1 MELQTALTN
10 NGDAVSTLVN
20 EIATKSSITYVDN
33 AVANVQ
39 SNLQTD
45 INSKASITYVDD
57 QIAGL
62 PAPPSLTGYA
72 TESYVDTAIQNV
84 SAPDLTSYAT
94 KSYVDTAIIDLSGNY
109 ASQAYVNSVIAAIPS
124 TDLSSY
130 ATTSS
135 VTTAVADVKAEILG
149 GATTAFDTLNELNTL
164 IQSGD
169 SSLSTA
175 LTAQIALKANDNEVV
190 HLTGAETI
198 AGIKTFSNNVVVPSL
213 NGIANTTLAYLDAT
227 SSVQTQLNNRALSSN
242 VVDLS
247 TAGQNI
253 TGSKNFNN
261 LNYVTRTGENIST
274 VATTSSSYTL
284 NFSTLSSIFNITTP
298 PASNFTLAI
307 TNLPL
312 TRDACYS
319 VTILINTATN
329 KVFCNALT
337 TNGTSQTVRYN
348 GGVASVNVTTA
359 VFVLQTFN
367 IFVLNGPGVVAVSS
381 SVARFL

>member
-1 MELQTALTN
+1 
-10 NGDAVSTLVN
+10 
-20 EIATKSSITYVDN
+20 
-33 AVANVQ
+33 
-39 SNLQTD
+39 
-45 INSKASITYVDD
+45 
-57 QIAGL
+57 
-62 PAPPSLTGYA
+62 
-72 TESYVDTAIQNV
+72 
-84 SAPDLTSYAT
+84 
-94 KSYVDTAIIDLSGNY
+94 
-109 ASQAYVNSVIAAIPS
+109 
-124 TDLSSY
+124 
-130 ATTSS
+130 
-135 VTTAVADVKAEILG
+135 
-149 GATTAFDTLNELNTL
+149 
-164 IQSGD
+164 
-169 SSLSTA
+169 
-175 LTAQIALKANDNEVV
+175 
-190 HLTGAETI
+190 
-198 AGIKTFSNNVVVPSL
+198 VPSL
-213 NGIANTTLAYLDAT
+213 NSISATTLGYLDATSSIQTQINGKANQNSVVKLADIQTITGAKTFSSNVTVSSLNGITNTTLAYLDAT

-242 VVDLS
+242 VVDLT

-261 LNYVTRTGENIST
+261 LNYVSRTGENIST
-274 VATTSSSYTL
+274 VATTTSSYTL
-284 NFSTLSSIFNITTP
+284 DFSTLSSIFNITSP

-337 TNGTSQTVRYN
+337 TNGTAQTVRYN